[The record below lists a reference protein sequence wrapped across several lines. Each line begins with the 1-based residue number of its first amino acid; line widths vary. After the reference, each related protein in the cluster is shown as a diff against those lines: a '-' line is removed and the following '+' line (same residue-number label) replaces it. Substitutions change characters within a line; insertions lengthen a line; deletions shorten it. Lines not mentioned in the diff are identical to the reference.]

1 MNFAILSIID
11 AFIIKRFF
19 ANTNRAYLKQ
29 VYFHLSAGTL
39 YCEDVYFYGRLCYC
53 NVIGVPTPLNGTTC
67 TNFDECTV
75 NNGGCEQT
83 CTDNDGSF
91 TCSCDA
97 GYILSDNGLS
107 CSGKSLLLFRLIT
120 TSFQSLSGLNENEC
134 FWKISSYIE
143 ILEIQM
149 TTS

>member
-19 ANTNRAYLKQ
+19 ANTNHAYLKQ

-107 CSGKSLLLFRLIT
+107 CSGKSLLLFLLIT
-120 TSFQSLSGLNENEC
+120 TSFQSLSDLNENVKMNV
-134 FWKISSYIE
+134 F
-143 ILEIQM
+143 
-149 TTS
+149 